1 MKTFVEIGTSNFNT
15 LRHLCD
21 KGWKGI
27 MVEPIEIAL
36 NKIPDHD
43 NLTKVNGAIDKD
55 FNIRNLT
62 KLKDKFWNDPNIDR
76 DYLGMASLQSNNIL
90 SQDNFY
96 QDMIEEIEVGCVTFE
111 FLMEQLGITEVDYL
125 KIDTEGLDYDILN
138 SINFNKFNIKAI
150 RAEHQHVNLSLLVD
164 LLEKNNYLVDILEN
178 DIIAIKG

>member
-27 MVEPIEIAL
+27 MVDPLEIAL
-36 NKIPDHD
+36 NKVPDHD
-43 NLTKVNGAIDKD
+43 NLIKVIGAIDKE
-55 FNIRNLT
+55 NTIKKLT
-62 KLKDKFWNDPNIDR
+62 KIKDEYWDTLPDK
-76 DYLGMASLQSNNIL
+76 DYLGMASIWENAPIKNANLQ
-90 SQDNFY
+90 Y
-96 QDMIEEIEVGCVTFE
+96 IEEIEVGCVTFE

-138 SINFNKFNIKAI
+138 SIDFNKFNIKAI